1 MRKTPI
7 VLSALLLTM
16 GLTVTAAAREGTQVD
31 AMLIDTT
38 IFGIPAAEVPL
49 GPPETNA
56 PGVNWLSAGIWHV
69 RGLPVGD
76 TVVDLAEPETVLG
89 TLSRS
94 INFNWNL
101 ETGRNQAW
109 CKFSMDLGELG
120 VFEGTCRGSLVTGGI
135 NGHGPDGVLKGHYEL
150 HADGVPGV
158 GPYLLS
164 MTIK

>member
-1 MRKTPI
+1 MRRMPI
-7 VLSALLLTM
+7 VFGALLLTM
-16 GLTVTAAAREGTQVD
+16 GLTVSVGAREGTQVE
-31 AMLIDTT
+31 ALLVDTT

-49 GPPETNA
+49 GPPEVND
-56 PGVNWLSAGIWHV
+56 PGVNWLSHVIWHV

-76 TVVDLAEPETVLG
+76 TVVDLADTETVLG

-109 CKFSMDLGELG
+109 CTFTMDLGELG
-120 VFEGTCRGSLVTGGI
+120 AFDGTCRGTLIAGGI
-135 NGHGPDGVLKGHYEL
+135 NGHGPDGTVKGGYEL
-150 HADGVPGV
+150 ASDGVPGV
-158 GPYLLS
+158 GPYVLT